1 MKTFIEWDKAKNKYV
16 PKLAQLQACLEGGE
30 VLGTTGIDLADYA
43 NPNKYLKNLT
53 LNETTNGIG
62 SSSFIIVEIRTFD
75 AAKQAVSF
83 GRIIGSINHENGFSQ
98 MPSGGD
104 KLDQCTIDKITNW
117 VENGAP
123 W

>member
-75 AAKQAVSF
+75 AAK
-83 GRIIGSINHENGFSQ
+83 
-98 MPSGGD
+98 P
-104 KLDQCTIDKITNW
+104 
-117 VENGAP
+117 
-123 W
+123 